1 MFDKIGP
8 TSLYVL
14 SQDDP
19 DAPVL
24 HMAAAQDARIPTDTH
39 VPGETHATTEAH
51 GGAEGHKGPFPP
63 FDSSNFAGQ
72 LFWLAIFFGV
82 LLFVMAKVALPRLR
96 NIVEGRAE
104 RISSDLAE
112 ANRLKKETDDAIA
125 AYEKTLGDARAEGH
139 RIAADTHE
147 KVAREA
153 DEHRK
158 GLESEL
164 NAKLEA
170 SETQIAAT
178 KSAALG
184 NVRGIAVDAAAAIV
198 ERLTGRPAAG
208 PDIERAV
215 DASLAN

>member
-72 LFWLAIFFGV
+72 LFWLAIFFGG
-82 LLFVMAKVALPRLR
+82 LLFVMAKVALPRLK
-96 NIVEGRAE
+96 NIVEGRAG
-104 RISSDLAE
+104 DQVD
-112 ANRLKKETDDAIA
+112 RLLPFPQQVGI
-125 AYEKTLGDARAEGH
+125 
-139 RIAADTHE
+139 
-147 KVAREA
+147 
-153 DEHRK
+153 
-158 GLESEL
+158 GLQRRHCF
-164 NAKLEA
+164 
-170 SETQIAAT
+170 T
-178 KSAALG
+178 
-184 NVRGIAVDAAAAIV
+184 
-198 ERLTGRPAAG
+198 
-208 PDIERAV
+208 
-215 DASLAN
+215 